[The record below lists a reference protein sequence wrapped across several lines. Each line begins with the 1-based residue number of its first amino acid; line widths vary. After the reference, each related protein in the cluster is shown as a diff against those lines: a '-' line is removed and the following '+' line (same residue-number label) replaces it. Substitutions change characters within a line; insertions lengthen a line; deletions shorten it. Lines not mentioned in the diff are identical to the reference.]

1 MLIIHH
7 VDVTIAMS
15 DLIVLAFDTMD
26 GAKNV
31 RDKLYDLQKQEL
43 IQLDDAAV
51 VVRKENGKTK
61 VDQAVSLVGTG
72 ALGGAFWGMLIG
84 LLFLAPWLGLA
95 VGAVTGA
102 LSGTFADFGID
113 DEFITEVGDPIE
125 PGHSALF
132 LLVRDVQSERVI
144 EDIESYA
151 PKVLRTNLSPEQED
165 ALREAFGAEETAA

>member
-1 MLIIHH
+1 ME
-7 VDVTIAMS
+7 
-15 DLIVLAFDTMD
+15 
-26 GAKNV
+26 GAKGA

-43 IQLDDAAV
+43 IKLDDAAI

-102 LSGTFADFGID
+102 LSGKFADYGID
-113 DEFITEVGDPIE
+113 DDFIKEVGDTIE

-132 LLVRDVQSERVI
+132 LLVRESQSERVVP
-144 EDIESYA
+144 ELEALA
-151 PKVLRTNLSPEQED
+151 PKVLQTNLSPEQED
-165 ALREAFGAEETAA
+165 ALREAFGQEPTAA

>member
-1 MLIIHH
+1 ME
-7 VDVTIAMS
+7 
-15 DLIVLAFDTMD
+15 
-26 GAKNV
+26 GAKDA

-43 IQLDDAAV
+43 IKLDDAAI

-84 LLFLAPWLGLA
+84 LLFLAPWLGMA

-102 LSGTFADFGID
+102 LSGKFADFGIND
-113 DEFITEVGDPIE
+113 DFIKEVGDTIE

-132 LLVRDVQSERVI
+132 LLVRESQSERVVP
-144 EDIESYA
+144 ELEALA
-151 PKVLRTNLSPEQED
+151 PKVLQTNLSPEQED
-165 ALREAFGAEETAA
+165 ALREAFGQEPTAA

>member
-1 MLIIHH
+1 
-7 VDVTIAMS
+7 MS
-15 DLIVLAFDTMD
+15 SLVVLAFDTME
-26 GAKNV
+26 GAKGA

-43 IQLDDAAV
+43 IKLDDAAI

-102 LSGTFADFGID
+102 LSGKFADYGID
-113 DEFITEVGDPIE
+113 DDFIKEVGDTIE

-132 LLVRDVQSERVI
+132 LLVRESQSERVVP
-144 EDIESYA
+144 ELEALA
-151 PKVLRTNLSPEQED
+151 PKVLQTNLSPEQED
-165 ALREAFGAEETAA
+165 ALREAFGQEPTAA

>member
-1 MLIIHH
+1 
-7 VDVTIAMS
+7 MS
-15 DLIVLAFDTMD
+15 SLVVLAFDTME
-26 GAKNV
+26 GAKDA

-43 IQLDDAAV
+43 IKLDDAAI

-84 LLFLAPWLGLA
+84 LLFLAPWLGMA

-102 LSGTFADFGID
+102 LSGKFADFGIND
-113 DEFITEVGDPIE
+113 DFIKEVGDTIE

-132 LLVRDVQSERVI
+132 LLVRESQSERVVP
-144 EDIESYA
+144 ELEALA
-151 PKVLRTNLSPEQED
+151 PKVLQTNLSPEQED
-165 ALREAFGAEETAA
+165 ALREAFGQEPTAA